1 VSIEHDATF
10 FALVAFVIFIALIF
24 FLGVP
29 DQINGALDQRKV
41 AIQRELDDAKRLR
54 REAEELKAEYE
65 RRRVAAQIEAKA
77 IVEAAKAQ
85 AQRVAEETRA
95 AVQAEIARRTKQA
108 EESIA
113 RAEQQA
119 TAEVRSAAVEAA
131 ITAAEKTLRS
141 GLNADAQARLVNEG
155 VKELAAKFA

>member
-1 VSIEHDATF
+1 MIHYDATF
-10 FALVAFVIFIALIF
+10 FALVAFVIFIALIYF
-24 FLGVP
+24 VGVP
-29 DQINGALDQRKV
+29 KQISGALDQRKV
-41 AIQRELDDAKRLR
+41 AIQKELDDAKRLR

-65 RRRVAAQIEAKA
+65 RQRAAAQAEAKS
-77 IVEAAKAQ
+77 IVEAAKEQ

-119 TAEVRSAAVEAA
+119 TADVRNAAVEAA
-131 ITAAEKTLRS
+131 IAAAERTLRS
-141 GLNADAQARLVNEG
+141 SLNADAHARIVNEG
-155 VKELAAKFA
+155 AKELAAKFA